1 MKKNRSYE
9 DYLERILMLS
19 KNLEHVRAIDIANS
33 MGYSKPS
40 VSIALKKL
48 KANNLIS
55 VSDTTGY
62 ITLTESGNEIASSV
76 LEKHEVI
83 TTCLVALGV
92 SYEVA
97 LEDACNIE
105 HDLSDEAFSKLKEYY
120 YKTLKR

>member
-92 SYEVA
+92 SYDVA

-105 HDLSDEAFSKLKEYY
+105 HDLSDEAFIKLKEYY

>member
-1 MKKNRSYE
+1 MKKSRSYE

-33 MGYSKPS
+33 MRYSKPS

-92 SYEVA
+92 SYDVA

-105 HDLSDEAFSKLKEYY
+105 HDLSDETFIKLKEYY

>member
-1 MKKNRSYE
+1 MKKSRSYE

-19 KNLEHVRAIDIANS
+19 KDLEHVRAIDIANS

-55 VSDTTGY
+55 VNDTTGY

-92 SYEVA
+92 SYDVA

-105 HDLSDEAFSKLKEYY
+105 HDLSDEAFIKLKEYY

>member
-33 MGYSKPS
+33 MRYSKPS

-92 SYEVA
+92 SYDVA

-105 HDLSDEAFSKLKEYY
+105 HDLSDETFIKLKEYY

>member
-92 SYEVA
+92 SFDVA

>member
-92 SYEVA
+92 SYDVA

-105 HDLSDEAFSKLKEYY
+105 HDLSDEAFNKLKEYY

>member
-83 TTCLVALGV
+83 TTCLVTLGV
-92 SYEVA
+92 SYDVA

>member
-1 MKKNRSYE
+1 MKKSRSYE

-92 SYEVA
+92 SYDVA

-105 HDLSDEAFSKLKEYY
+105 HDLSDEAFIKLKEYY

>member
-83 TTCLVALGV
+83 TTCLVALGG
-92 SYEVA
+92 SYDVA

-105 HDLSDEAFSKLKEYY
+105 HDLSDETFIKLKEYY

>member
-1 MKKNRSYE
+1 MKKSRSYE

-62 ITLTESGNEIASSV
+62 ITLTESGNEIASSI

-92 SYEVA
+92 SYDVA

-105 HDLSDEAFSKLKEYY
+105 HDLSDEAFIKLKEYY